1 MNFCSKILSAGFLIM
16 PGLKYK
22 FAANLSDVSE
32 WLDTFDSETIRGLR
46 INRSLFGWMQANMQ
60 SIGPWMPSGLVW
72 FQTSKPQGTA
82 QSTTEWVNDRSIPN
96 PAPESMPPNN
106 HTTSVYL
113 PLELRLSHFK
123 LQIRQMFRGILDW
136 TLIVSSQIFPKGYT
150 SKYSVTIFKLQNLFN
165 DFSLTLNVSGRG
177 KFIWKNIN
185 SIESLVL
192 EIPTT
197 DASSTTWWW
206 SVSCKH

>member
-1 MNFCSKILSAGFLIM
+1 MIFCSKILSAGFLIM
-16 PGLKYK
+16 PGLNYK

-123 LQIRQMFRGILDW
+123 LQIRQMFRGIVLMRLGPWRAILDW
-136 TLIVSSQIFPKGYT
+136 TLIVSSQILPKGYT
-150 SKYSVTIFKLQNLFN
+150 SKYSVTIKTSKPLQRFQFDFKRQ
-165 DFSLTLNVSGRG
+165 
-177 KFIWKNIN
+177 W
-185 SIESLVL
+185 
-192 EIPTT
+192 
-197 DASSTTWWW
+197 
-206 SVSCKH
+206 